1 MRATGST
8 SAKRGPD
15 DPADGLH
22 PVFHVPLG
30 AGHEQERLGVGRHL
44 LPLPGTTCK
53 TERTGLL
60 QAPGRHGVPP
70 PQGSLRPTPVGCH
83 SLGCETAVSP
93 KTIQQ
98 QLCFLVLYLHIFTPR
113 ISVFGAL
120 LGFCLSLLG
129 YFSLL
134 LKSSWGT
141 IRKKHADLTAA
152 QRSSDARGASVRI
165 LFNSTLHIFKP
176 CYMSLCGF
184 NMGSDI
190 TACSPIPENKA

>member
-70 PQGSLRPTPVGCH
+70 PRALSGQCQLAVIPWGVRRLSLQKPFSSSCAFWFYICTSSH
-83 SLGCETAVSP
+83 LAYLSLGPSWVSA
-93 KTIQQ
+93 
-98 QLCFLVLYLHIFTPR
+98 LAFLVIFP
-113 ISVFGAL
+113 
-120 LGFCLSLLG
+120 
-129 YFSLL
+129 Y
-134 LKSSWGT
+134 
-141 IRKKHADLTAA
+141 
-152 QRSSDARGASVRI
+152 
-165 LFNSTLHIFKP
+165 
-176 CYMSLCGF
+176 Y
-184 NMGSDI
+184 
-190 TACSPIPENKA
+190 

>member
-60 QAPGRHGVPP
+60 QAPGQTWGASPTGLSPAQHQVAFIPWGVRRP
-70 PQGSLRPTPVGCH
+70 SLQKPFSSSCAFWFYICTSSYLAH
-83 SLGCETAVSP
+83 LSLGPSWVSP
-93 KTIQQ
+93 
-98 QLCFLVLYLHIFTPR
+98 LAFLVIFP
-113 ISVFGAL
+113 
-120 LGFCLSLLG
+120 
-129 YFSLL
+129 Y
-134 LKSSWGT
+134 
-141 IRKKHADLTAA
+141 
-152 QRSSDARGASVRI
+152 
-165 LFNSTLHIFKP
+165 
-176 CYMSLCGF
+176 Y
-184 NMGSDI
+184 
-190 TACSPIPENKA
+190 

>member
-60 QAPGRHGVPP
+60 QAPGQTRGASPTGLSPAQHQVEWKTPGVAF
-70 PQGSLRPTPVGCH
+70 H

-93 KTIQQ
+93 KPIQQ
-98 QLCFLVLYLHIFTPR
+98 QLCFLVLYLHIFIPR
-113 ISVFGAL
+113 TSVFGAL
-120 LGFCLSLLG
+120 LGFSLSLLG

-141 IRKKHADLTAA
+141 IWKKHADLTAA
-152 QRSSDARGASVRI
+152 QRSSDTRGASVRI
-165 LFNSTLHIFKP
+165 LLNPLYT
-176 CYMSLCGF
+176 SLNPDKCH
-184 NMGSDI
+184 
-190 TACSPIPENKA
+190 

>member
-1 MRATGST
+1 MTVTVLAFLSGTAELGLLGPERPGAEWREGSCCWT
-8 SAKRGPD
+8 LPPSLAF
-15 DPADGLH
+15 
-22 PVFHVPLG
+22 VSG
-30 AGHEQERLGVGRHL
+30 AGR
-44 LPLPGTTCK
+44 
-53 TERTGLL
+53 
-60 QAPGRHGVPP
+60 
-70 PQGSLRPTPVGCH
+70 
-83 SLGCETAVSP
+83 SLG
-93 KTIQQ
+93 QQ